1 MKRRIV
7 QPRRVWLPA
16 RNESSKA
23 EEKGRV
29 RGGWGRRPREIAGAK
44 EEGERPGRSRSQPVG
59 LDREA
64 WVAEAPGP
72 TGVEPEG
79 RWGGGRRRCYLTQ
92 MHVLLEGR
100 GSELQTIYLI
110 PWNVLAWL

>member
-1 MKRRIV
+1 M
-7 QPRRVWLPA
+7 PA
-16 RNESSKA
+16 RNESSTG

-29 RGGWGRRPREIAGAK
+29 RGGWGRRLREIAGGR
-44 EEGERPGRSRSQPVG
+44 EGERPGSSRSQPVG

-64 WVAEAPGP
+64 WVAETPGS
-72 TGVEPEG
+72 TGVRPEG
-79 RWGGGRRRCYLTQ
+79 RRGGKEGGRGCYLTQ

-110 PWNVLAWL
+110 PWNVLASL